1 MSSYIIYSQIFI
13 LFKIRQNQL
22 SISTN
27 LREGKHRHNIAKNYQ
42 QVSIPTI
49 FLDTMENAS
58 SQMRRTIYDISN
70 KKKKK
75 YVVNNNKKSQS
86 QMHPGL
92 SHTSRM
98 ECFVTIVID
107 F

>member
-1 MSSYIIYSQIFI
+1 
-13 LFKIRQNQL
+13 
-22 SISTN
+22 
-27 LREGKHRHNIAKNYQ
+27 
-42 QVSIPTI
+42 
-49 FLDTMENAS
+49 MENAS
-58 SQMRRTIYDISN
+58 SQMRRTIYDISK